1 MNAKRK
7 EPAMAATN
15 KADYKINQV
24 DDSTKLKVLSIISNG
39 RATREDLVKL
49 TGVSDRLVRK
59 VISELRREG
68 YNICSDSQGKGY
80 WLGNEAETRK
90 TIAEYKHRATKCF
103 QIAVDMER
111 RLELEGQVEADV
123 LL

>member
-24 DDSTKLKVLSIISNG
+24 DDSTKIKVLSIISNG
-39 RATREDLVKL
+39 RATREELVKL

-80 WLGNEAETRK
+80 
-90 TIAEYKHRATKCF
+90 
-103 QIAVDMER
+103 
-111 RLELEGQVEADV
+111 
-123 LL
+123 